1 MLYLAFD
8 FGILLSMN
16 LIFYIILGLAILS
29 GFLRGFKKSI
39 FNLITMAL
47 FYIAFFLTINLMV
60 GVLWEVDMAFLGPI
74 LSNVDPSLSGFTSF
88 ADSYESLAA
97 LIIGDQ
103 VDLSSL
109 SSEAMEL
116 IMGLMQFILKIVWTI
131 LYFTVVLV
139 IYKIICFIVR
149 LIFFRNKDGNK
160 NRLFGALIG
169 AANGVMAVFITLV
182 VLGGVVSVASSL
194 VSITEALPQAEDSG
208 NQTQVNFSYRD
219 DILNTSFS
227 VIELSDPGTE
237 PSGNEELEEALDML
251 NTMVEEYNS
260 NIFVKLADKITIN
273 SVIDNDIKVPLHINL
288 FDTVLSFDYNEN
300 TVAFRYELMVLAD
313 ALEVYNNSLYKQTN
327 EITDLTGDDIRDI
340 TSILANSKLIVSL
353 VPVAIEIMAEKSGET
368 LPIEVEELY
377 DGTIDYEEEIATLGR
392 IAGSLFDILNGA
404 GYIGGEGSLDQVEIT
419 PESVRNLFGEISG
432 SDFIILLTDT
442 LLLPMITDSEGD
454 LALIIE
460 VPEDINLETEF
471 IAFGEIFAEIIDS
484 DIDFEAIS
492 ADDMTTT
499 LKTLSSINL
508 TVLLESSI
516 VTEALINIL
525 SGDAGIEGLSFLEVP
540 DDVQW
545 KDEGVTEG
553 ELTKILTALNT
564 LFTEIQDLD
573 LNNLDIKD
581 ILALE
586 SSAIDDLFDS
596 YLIRATITSM
606 LDEMDFQDMSL
617 IFPDSIYDS
626 EGYLLKTELTATFD
640 ALKVL
645 IDSSSEELS
654 FDPNKVLNLTETEI
668 DALFESQII
677 HATVGNYFNE
687 FDTIDLEIP
696 DSVLMT
702 VQVDS
707 LATEILTQEEL
718 TALLLAISSLNI
730 SDFDDINLE
739 NTSDILDN
747 IPTLLESKIIHA
759 TISKTI
765 LDIGTTVVV
774 PNKDVDNVD
783 IITLEGT
790 TTFIT
795 DTELENLFTGLE
807 LLNVGN
813 PSDFQEFSFAT
824 LSTDAART
832 SLLTSAILHA
842 TISKQLLDL
851 DDNFL
856 LIPNQDELGT
866 NLKVTRDTTTYIIKD
881 EIKAIIAAMI
891 GIGYTDVNDL
901 NAEINPDDFIANMS
915 LVLESSALQAT
926 VSKMIIDN
934 GSSLIIPDDNALGND
949 LKIVYS
955 DVTYI
960 ESTELEAFFTAIDEL
975 NISGL
980 DFSSLSPSIDD
991 FSTVDKNEFFS
1002 SFIMLATVSDYF
1014 LDVSLD
1020 ETAAYGTTTLLIPST
1035 HRVAITIDSLAAEVV
1050 EKTELINIIDAFSL
1064 LGLGD
1069 YNDSLNPAVITGLSG
1084 EDIENTLLN
1093 SDSVHLSINHIIW
1106 GNTNINTMI
1115 PDFREE
1121 LALTD
1126 LLYNTTNVIIK
1137 SEIKNFIVAA
1147 KTVSPGSDITNV
1159 SFNYTTIASMSSN
1172 DRDIV
1177 LDSMIVQNI
1186 LTDQL
1191 SALWIAD
1198 PLYDPSPGDYH
1209 DSNTAYFLTEA
1220 GINSVLTNYG
1230 LI

>member
-1 MLYLAFD
+1 MA
-8 FGILLSMN
+8 
-16 LIFYIILGLAILS
+16 IFYV
-29 GFLRGFKKSI
+29 
-39 FNLITMAL
+39 
-47 FYIAFFLTINLMV
+47 AFFLTINVMV
-60 GVLWEVDMAFLGPI
+60 GILWEVDMAFLGPI
-74 LSNVDPSLSGFTSF
+74 LSNVDSSLSGFTSF
-88 ADSYESLAA
+88 SESYESLAA
-97 LIIGDQ
+97 ILIGDQ

-109 SSEAMEL
+109 SAEAMDL
-116 IMGLMQFILKIVWTI
+116 IMGLMQFIVKIIWTI
-131 LYFTVVLV
+131 LYFTVILV
-139 IYKIICFIVR
+139 IYKLICFIIR
-149 LIFFRNKDGNK
+149 LIFIRNKDGNK

-169 AANGVMAVFITLV
+169 AANGAMAIFITLV

-194 VSITEALPQAEDSG
+194 VSITEALPQAEEGG
-208 NQTQVNFSYRD
+208 NQTQIGFSYRD
-219 DILNTSFS
+219 DILNTNFS

-237 PSGNEELEEALDML
+237 PDNEALDDALEML
-251 NTMVEEYNS
+251 NTMVEEYNN

-273 SVIDNDIKVPLHINL
+273 SVIDEDIKVPLHINL
-288 FDTVLSFDYNEN
+288 FDTVLSFDYNDN
-300 TVAFRYELMVLAD
+300 TIAFRYELNVLAD
-313 ALEVYNNSLYKQTN
+313 ALDVYNNSAFKETSEL
-327 EITDLTGDDIRDI
+327 TDLTGNDIRDI

-353 VPVAIEIMAEKSGET
+353 VPVAIEIMAEKSGED

-419 PESVRNLFGEISG
+419 PDSVRSLFSEISG

-460 VPEDINLETEF
+460 VPEDLDLATEF
-471 IAFGEIFAEIIDS
+471 TAFGEIFAEIIAS
-484 DIDFEAIS
+484 EIDFEAIS

-499 LKTLSSINL
+499 LRTLSSIDL
-508 TVLLESSI
+508 TVLLESRI

-525 SGDAGIEGLSFLEVP
+525 SGEAGIEGLDFLTVP
-540 DDVQW
+540 DTIQW
-545 KDEGVTEG
+545 KDEGVVKG

-573 LNNLDIKD
+573 MNNLQIEE
-581 ILALE
+581 ILGLN
-586 SSAIDDLFDS
+586 SSAINDLFDS

-617 IFPDSIYDS
+617 IFPDSIYDA
-626 EGYLLKTELTATFD
+626 EGYLLKNELVATFE

-645 IDSSSEELS
+645 MDTSSEELS
-654 FDPNKVLNLTETEI
+654 FDPNKVLSLTETEI
-668 DALFESQII
+668 NDLFDSQII

-696 DSVLMT
+696 DSVIMSI
-702 VQVDS
+702 QVDS
-707 LATEILTQEEL
+707 IATEILSKEEL
-718 TALLLAISSLNI
+718 TALLLAISSLDI
-730 SDFDDINLE
+730 SDFNDINLE
-739 NTSDILDN
+739 NTSDLLDN
-747 IPTLLESKIIHA
+747 LSTLIESKIIHA

-765 LDIGTTVVV
+765 IDIGPSVTV
-774 PNKDVDNVD
+774 PDKDIDNED

-790 TTFIT
+790 TTYIT

-807 LLNVGN
+807 LLGVTN
-813 PSDFQEFSFAT
+813 PSDFQDFGFSNLSDDTKRTT
-824 LSTDAART
+824 LLA
-832 SLLTSAILHA
+832 SAILHA

-851 DDNFL
+851 SDNLL
-856 LIPNQDELGT
+856 LIPNQDELG
-866 NLKVTRDTTTYIIKD
+866 NPLQVTRDTTTYLVKD

-891 GIGYTDVNDL
+891 GIGYADVNDL
-901 NAEINPDDFIANMS
+901 DSEINPDDFIDNMS

-934 GSSLIIPDDNALGND
+934 GSSLVIPDDNNLGND
-949 LKIVYS
+949 LKIVYP

-960 ESTELEAFFTAIDEL
+960 ESTELEAFFTAIDAL
-975 NISGL
+975 NITGL
-980 DFSSLSPSIDD
+980 DFSSLSPSLDD
-991 FSTVDKNEFFS
+991 FSAVDKNEFFN

-1014 LDVSLD
+1014 ISVSLD

-1035 HRVAITIDSLAAEVV
+1035 HRIPITVDAAPEEIV
-1050 EKTELINIIDAFSL
+1050 EKTELINIIGAFSL
-1064 LGLGD
+1064 LGLDD

-1084 EDIENTLLN
+1084 EDIDNTLLK
-1093 SDSVHLSINHIIW
+1093 SDSVHLTISHIIW

-1126 LLYNTTNVIIK
+1126 LLYNTTNVLIK
-1137 SEIKNFIVAA
+1137 TEIKDFILAA

-1159 SFNYTTIASMSSN
+1159 SFNYTTIASMSSGE
-1172 DRDIV
+1172 RDII
-1177 LDSMIVQNI
+1177 LNSLIVQNI

-1191 SALWIAD
+1191 SALWLAD
-1198 PLYDPSPGDYH
+1198 PMYDPLATDYH
-1209 DSNTAYFLTEA
+1209 DDNTGYFLDEA
-1220 GINSVLTNYG
+1220 GINSVLSHYG
-1230 LI
+1230 FI